1 MYYFIHQFT
10 NMEEM
15 ARKKMG
21 VAQTFKKV
29 QTIQKVNFVIT
40 KIMII
45 IIITIT
51 IVMMIIIIEH
61 NFKHI

>member
-1 MYYFIHQFT
+1 
-10 NMEEM
+10 MEEM

-21 VAQTFKKV
+21 VVQTFKKV
-29 QTIQKVNFVIT
+29 QTIQKVNFVII

-51 IVMMIIIIEH
+51 IVMMMIIIEH